1 MWSAAVMA
9 TSPRAPGVKSPPGKT
24 SRKTP
29 NLAGEAGSLLDLHGA
44 LDLEALWRA
53 VVRVVSESLPGCEI
67 IAALPLEGLIPV
79 TFRTTLKVDDP
90 ATYWQR
96 VNAAEPPMAEVIAR
110 SPGLEITF
118 LDDDMSP
125 ESIER
130 SRFYHEIMAPSN
142 IRHMCGLLFWEDQHF
157 FAHIGLAR
165 SAALG
170 PFTDEERRLIRDM
183 HPHFAAALVRVKSI
197 DRLKFVARL
206 LSESLEHPS
215 DGLILVDFR
224 QTVIFHNGAAEQAC
238 RLWRSGPEAAARNR
252 QRGDVFRLPEDL
264 QSAAAALIR
273 RFLESSHLPGEVE
286 RFENQLPHPVLP
298 GLAARI
304 RVDFPRNQATAPYLR
319 IELSRVTADQGAVP
333 VFKLSEAEHRVAL
346 LVARGNSND
355 AAAILLSLSVNTV
368 RAHLRQIFEKL
379 GIQHR
384 GQLADKFPA
393 TASPPSAA

>member
-1 MWSAAVMA
+1 MA
-9 TSPRAPGVKSPPGKT
+9 TSQPATRGKRPRRTPGH
-24 SRKTP
+24 
-29 NLAGEAGSLLDLHGA
+29 AGDFLDLHQA
-44 LDLEALWRA
+44 LDLDTLWRA

-110 SPGLEITF
+110 SPGFEITF

-125 ESIER
+125 ESIEGR
-130 SRFYHEIMAPSN
+130 RFYHEIMAPSD

-157 FAHIGLAR
+157 FSHIGLAR

-224 QTVIFHNGAAEQAC
+224 QTVIFHNRAAEQAC
-238 RLWRSGPEAAARNR
+238 RLWRNGPEAAARNR
-252 QRGDVFRLPEDL
+252 QRGDVFRLPEDI
-264 QSAAAALIR
+264 QAAVATLIQ
-273 RFLESSHLPGEVE
+273 RFLEPSQLPGAAAK
-286 RFENQLPHPVLP
+286 FENQLPHPVLP

-304 RVDFPRNQATAPYLR
+304 RVDSPRNHAATPYLR
-319 IELSRVTADQGAVP
+319 IELSRVTADQEAVP

-346 LVARGNSND
+346 LVAKGMSND
-355 AAAILLSLSVNTV
+355 AAATLLSLSVNTV

-384 GQLADKFPA
+384 GQLAGKFSA
-393 TASPPSAA
+393 TATPQSPG